1 MSQQKQT
8 RVAVLSATRTPIGS
22 FNGAFKDL
30 TAVNLGTIAAK
41 ETLTR
46 GQLSANQVDEVYLGQ
61 VFTAGGGMNP
71 ARQVALN
78 AGMPFGVPATT
89 VNMVCGSGLKSV
101 ALGVQS
107 ILCGNAR
114 VVLAGGMESMSNA
127 PYLLPGARSG
137 FRMGNQQL
145 IDSMIQDAL
154 WDAFYDCHMGITAE
168 NLSEKYDISRAEQ
181 DRYAVQSQ
189 ERCQLAIE
197 AGKFIEEIV
206 NVPVTNRKKETT
218 LISQDEYPRKGT
230 SYETISCL
238 RPAFKPEGTVTAANS
253 SGINDGAATLLIAEE
268 SFVAEHNL
276 QPLAWIR
283 AFSNVGLDPKYM
295 GMGPTYAIQALL
307 KEEQLSLA
315 DIDLLEV
322 NEAFAAQTLAVGKSL
337 SWEEERVNVNGG
349 AIALGHPL
357 GASGARIAVSLLH
370 EMQKRSAQRGIASL
384 CIGGGMGIAMMFE
397 ANGTDK
403 S

>member
-8 RVAVLSATRTPIGS
+8 RVAVLSAARTPIGA

-30 TAVNLGTIAAK
+30 SAVNLGTIVAK
-41 ETLTR
+41 ETLKR
-46 GQLSANQVDEVYLGQ
+46 GQLSASQVDEVFLGQ
-61 VFTAGGGMNP
+61 VFTAGCGMNP

-127 PYLLPGARSG
+127 PYLLQGARSG
-137 FRMGNQQL
+137 YRMGNQQL
-145 IDSMIQDAL
+145 VDSMIHDAL

-168 NLSEKYDISRAEQ
+168 NLSEKYDISREAQ

-189 ERCQLAIE
+189 ERCQAAIE
-197 AGKFIEEIV
+197 AGKFEKEIV
-206 NVPVTNRKKETT
+206 SVHVTNRKKEAT
-218 LISQDEYPRKGT
+218 LVTDDEYPRKGT

-253 SGINDGAATLLIAEE
+253 SGINDGAATLLIAGE
-268 SFVAEHNL
+268 SFVEDNKL

-283 AFSNVGLDPKYM
+283 AFSNVGLDPQFM
-295 GMGPTYAIQALL
+295 GMGPAHAVDALL
-307 KEEQLSLA
+307 KAEKLKLK
-315 DIDLLEV
+315 DIGLLEV
-322 NEAFAAQTLAVGKSL
+322 NEAFAAQTLAVGKTL
-337 SWEEERVNVNGG
+337 NWDEERVNVNGG

-357 GASGARIAVSLLH
+357 GASGSRIAVSLLH
-370 EMQKRSAQRGIASL
+370 EMQKRKTQRGIASL
-384 CIGGGMGIAMMFE
+384 CIGGGMGIAMLFE
-397 ANGTDK
+397 AA
-403 S
+403 

>member
-8 RVAVLSATRTPIGS
+8 RVAVLSAARTPIGA

-30 TAVNLGTIAAK
+30 SAVNLGTIVAK
-41 ETLTR
+41 ETLKR
-46 GQLSANQVDEVYLGQ
+46 GQLSASQVDEVFLGK
-61 VFTAGGGMNP
+61 VFTAGCGMNP

-127 PYLLPGARSG
+127 PYLLQGARSG
-137 FRMGNQQL
+137 YRMGNQQL
-145 IDSMIQDAL
+145 VDSMIHDAL

-168 NLSEKYDISRAEQ
+168 NLSEKYDISREAQ

-189 ERCQLAIE
+189 ERCQAAIE
-197 AGKFIEEIV
+197 AGKFEKEIV
-206 NVPVTNRKKETT
+206 SVHVTNRKKEAT
-218 LISQDEYPRKGT
+218 LVTDDEYPRKGT

-253 SGINDGAATLLIAEE
+253 SGINDGAATLLIAGE
-268 SFVAEHNL
+268 SFVEDNKL

-283 AFSNVGLDPKYM
+283 AFSNVGLDPQFM
-295 GMGPTYAIQALL
+295 GMGPAHAVDALL
-307 KEEQLSLA
+307 KAEKLKLK
-315 DIDLLEV
+315 DIGLLEV
-322 NEAFAAQTLAVGKSL
+322 NEAFAAQTLAVGKTL
-337 SWEEERVNVNGG
+337 NWDEERVNVNGG

-357 GASGARIAVSLLH
+357 GASGSRIAVSLLH
-370 EMQKRSAQRGIASL
+370 EMQKRSTQRGIASL
-384 CIGGGMGIAMMFE
+384 CIGGGMGIAMLFE
-397 ANGTDK
+397 AA
-403 S
+403 

>member
-8 RVAVLSATRTPIGS
+8 RVAVLSSARTPIGA

-30 TAVNLGTIAAK
+30 SAVNLGTIVAK
-41 ETLTR
+41 ETLKR
-46 GQLSANQVDEVYLGQ
+46 GQLSASQVDEVFLGQ
-61 VFTAGGGMNP
+61 VFTAGCGMNP

-127 PYLLPGARSG
+127 PYLLQGARSG
-137 FRMGNQQL
+137 YRMGNQQL
-145 IDSMIQDAL
+145 VDSMIHDAL

-168 NLSEKYDISRAEQ
+168 NLSEKYDISREAQ

-189 ERCQLAIE
+189 ERCQAAIE
-197 AGKFIEEIV
+197 AGKFEKEIV
-206 NVPVTNRKKETT
+206 SVHVTNRKKEAT
-218 LISQDEYPRKGT
+218 LVTDDEYPRKGT

-253 SGINDGAATLLIAEE
+253 SGINDGAATLLIAGE
-268 SFVAEHNL
+268 SFVEDNKL

-283 AFSNVGLDPKYM
+283 AFSNVGLDPQFM
-295 GMGPTYAIQALL
+295 GMGPAHAVDALL
-307 KEEQLSLA
+307 KAEKLKLK
-315 DIDLLEV
+315 DIGLLEV
-322 NEAFAAQTLAVGKSL
+322 NEAFAAQTLAVGKTL
-337 SWEEERVNVNGG
+337 NWDEERVNVNGG

-357 GASGARIAVSLLH
+357 GASGSRIAVSLLH
-370 EMQKRSAQRGIASL
+370 EMQKRNTQRGIASL
-384 CIGGGMGIAMMFE
+384 CIGGGMGIAMLFE
-397 ANGTDK
+397 AA
-403 S
+403 